1 MILRPFN
8 GFVPNYGRKGGWEG
22 GGKREVGFFFFL
34 FSTLNA
40 WNVRG
45 TKATGQLSDVRRF

>member
-8 GFVPNYGRKGGWEG
+8 GFVPNYGRKGGRG
-22 GGKREVGFFFFL
+22 GRGGRKREVGFFFFFL

-40 WNVRG
+40 LVRG
-45 TKATGQLSDVRRF
+45 TKATGQLSDV